1 MHHAIREV
9 FALRKDVRVWFSKTG
24 TARYISHLDLNRCMS
39 RAFHR
44 AKLPLWYTEGF
55 NPHVFLTFAAPL
67 SLGFESRNESMDI
80 RLIEDMPYDELIEK
94 LNLGLPHDIR
104 VWAVTEPEMKANDIA
119 NAAYI
124 MRLETDDMEAALAD
138 IRSVLAQPEL
148 IVEKHSKKG
157 LKTID
162 IKPNFENMQIEQGDG
177 ELIMT
182 VCLPA
187 GNQGGVNPTLFV
199 DAAEKLLNRELLVRI
214 ERTKLFD
221 ANMREFK

>member
-1 MHHAIREV
+1 
-9 FALRKDVRVWFSKTG
+9 
-24 TARYISHLDLNRCMS
+24 MS

>member
-1 MHHAIREV
+1 M
-9 FALRKDVRVWFSKTG
+9 RKDVRVWFSKTG

-124 MRLETDDMEAALAD
+124 MRLETDDTEAALAD

-162 IKPNFENMQIEQGDG
+162 IKPNFENMQIEQGEG

-214 ERTKLFD
+214 ERTKLFN

>member
-1 MHHAIREV
+1 M
-9 FALRKDVRVWFSKTG
+9 RKDVRVWFSKTG